1 MKRVIKDYKS
11 IGIELI
17 QLLIKTF
24 PDGIYEDDLISITK
38 PNGDKINVIELRTED
53 TIYLIKMN
61 HELQRT
67 IDSFTGDFEGLDP
80 YSDGYRDNP
89 S

>member
-11 IGIELI
+11 IGINLI
-17 QLLIKTF
+17 QLLIKNF
-24 PDGIYEDDLISITK
+24 PDGIYEDDLISISK
-38 PNGDKINVIELRTED
+38 PNGDKINVIELKTED

-61 HELQRT
+61 QELQTT

-80 YSDGYRDNP
+80 YSDGYRESP
-89 S
+89 

>member
-11 IGIELI
+11 IGNELI
-17 QLLIKTF
+17 QRLIKAF

-38 PNGDKINVIELRTED
+38 PNGDKINVVELHTED

-61 HELQRT
+61 PELQRR

-80 YSDGYRDNP
+80 YSDGYRDN

>member
-1 MKRVIKDYKS
+1 MKRVIKDFKS

-17 QLLIKTF
+17 QRLIKTF
-24 PDGIYEDDLISITK
+24 PDGIYEEDLISITK
-38 PNGDKINVIELRTED
+38 PNGDKINVVELRTED

-61 HELQRT
+61 PELQRR

-89 S
+89 